1 MKQSIEFSCI
11 SHPFLTMSPRRN
23 ANQYSLLL
31 VQQGMALVRM
41 GKHEHIIL
49 PNSAFW
55 TPFDCLS
62 SVTLL
67 PNTKTVTVNFSI
79 RLQEPLSEQG
89 GFVELSPLALAL
101 IEKLKS
107 TYNDENRISQ
117 QNNLLQVLKDEV
129 LEMQPKLATTP
140 QAEILTQWVKAINTK
155 QREPELKIT
164 GQSTAELKMALRV
177 REAVKLR
184 KSGRKE
190 EFIIEQLFNGNKT
203 AYLQSCFAVLGSDCI
218 N

>member
-1 MKQSIEFSCI
+1 
-11 SHPFLTMSPRRN
+11 MSPRRN

-79 RLQEPLSEQG
+79 RLQDALSNQG

-101 IEKLKS
+101 VEKLKS
-107 TYNDENRISQ
+107 TYNDESRISQ

-129 LEMQPKLATTP
+129 LEIQPTLETTS
-140 QAEILTQWVKAINTK
+140 QAETLTQWVKAINTK
-155 QREPELKIT
+155 QREPELKIS
-164 GQSTAELKMALRV
+164 GQSPAELKMALRI

-190 EFIIEQLFNGNKT
+190 EFIIEQLFNGNKA
-203 AYLQSCFAVLGSDCI
+203 AYQQSCFAVLGSDCI

>member
-1 MKQSIEFSCI
+1 
-11 SHPFLTMSPRRN
+11 MSPRRN

-31 VQQGMALVRM
+31 VQKGMALVRM

>member
-67 PNTKTVTVNFSI
+67 PNTKTITVDFSI
-79 RLQEPLSEQG
+79 RLQDPLNNQG
-89 GFVELSPLALAL
+89 GFVELSPLTLAL
-101 IEKLKS
+101 INKLEDTVHDK
-107 TYNDENRISQ
+107 TLISK
-117 QNNLLQVLKDEV
+117 QNNLLQVLKDEILEIQPV
-129 LEMQPKLATTP
+129 LTTTS
-140 QAEILTQWVKAINTK
+140 QAENLTQWIKAINTK
-155 QREPELKIT
+155 QREPELKIL
-164 GQSTAELKMALRV
+164 GQSSAELKVALRV

-190 EFIIEQLFNGNKT
+190 EFVVEQLFNGNLT
-203 AYLQSCFAVLGSDCI
+203 AYQQSCFAVLGSTKI
-218 N
+218 S